1 MNRTRPPTFK
11 TTLKTS
17 SLALLLVLF
26 SQSVLASGVSQHK
39 RSMRPAPAAN
49 ANAVKAIVHAKSGT
63 PDFRPRPPVGARLP
77 ERYLDYDH
85 SPQTS
90 SARFIVDNSTQAK
103 HFAQLDT
110 RSHTAA
116 VAAAVA
122 SCDTNAFAS
131 ASSSTMG
138 ELVRTSTLDCLN
150 TLFSVSGST
159 GASVFSA
166 SKMSAVANYAAA
178 YAASYP
184 GDDTTGVQQFALYLR
199 AGYYV
204 QYYNSSSIPT
214 YPSSVTSGVTAYLDA
229 FFASSHSYDVNDAH
243 GAVLNEVITLTAS
256 SNQEA
261 RYASRYKALLNDYNS
276 SYNAY
281 YNMQA
286 AMDSVLTAYFQGAWQ
301 PDWVSTVNSD
311 TSMVTTLY
319 DFVTHSS
326 FNANTSNE
334 WLTRDAAGEL
344 AHFLDNTVYAA
355 NVVSTAK
362 PLVAGVISS
371 YNYTNNGPSIFI
383 AAVSGQDYYDSANCS
398 YYGTCNTKADVK
410 AYVQGQTYQCP
421 GDAIKIVS
429 QGMTAQ
435 QFSDSCA
442 TLHNEV
448 AYIHGLMQDS
458 GAVAGDNTI
467 GLEIDEFNSSADYAT
482 YAGYLY
488 GISTNNGGLSMEGD
502 PSQPGNVAHFY
513 CYHADWIT
521 ADWEIWNLWHEFTH
535 YMDAKY
541 DLAGDFSAAPTSNAD
556 LPYSTVWWIEGFAEY
571 VSYSYRNLVD
581 SGAVSTATNH
591 SYTLPTLFDNTYDMS
606 NYEDRT
612 YPGGYLAVN
621 FMINNHRADIDTMLG
636 IFRAGAYGTSYHTFM
651 DGIRNSYSSEFEAFE
666 TCFANNGGTGGCGGG
681 GGGGGPT
688 ASLSSGSLT
697 FGSTNVGST
706 SAAQN
711 VSLINNGPGTLSVS
725 SVSISGDYLQT
736 NNCNSALP
744 SGSSCTVSVTF
755 KPTASGTRTGSLTVS
770 DNATNGPQT
779 ASLTG
784 TGASS
789 SGSVLTNGV
798 GVAIS
803 DASANH
809 PQNWTMVVPA
819 GATNLVFSISGGTG
833 DADLYVKFGSAA
845 TTSSYDCRP
854 YIGGNNETCT
864 IANVQAGTYSVMV
877 NGYSAYSG
885 VTLKGSY
892 AGGGTGGGGNI
903 SFAGT
908 VATQGGYAYT
918 PQFTSGAGN
927 ATATLSVP
935 SGTQWRFDVIDN
947 SANQVLKEKSGSG
960 PLNLTFTATAGHS
973 YSFFVESTLGSGA
986 WSITGSHP

>member
-1 MNRTRPPTFK
+1 MNVTRSPRL
-11 TTLKTS
+11 TTMLKTS
-17 SLALLLVLF
+17 SLAALLALS
-26 SQSVLASGVSQHK
+26 SQSVFASGASQHK
-39 RSMRPAPAAN
+39 RSAPPAPPASSN
-49 ANAVKAIVHAKSGT
+49 ALKPVEHAKSGK

-77 ERYLDYDH
+77 ENFMDYDH
-85 SPQTS
+85 SPLTS
-90 SARFIVDNSTQAK
+90 PARLIGDNSVQAR
-103 HFAQLDT
+103 HFNQLAQ
-110 RSHTAA
+110 SHSKNR
-116 VAAAVA
+116 VAAAA
-122 SCDTNAFAS
+122 SCDVNTFAN
-131 ASSSTMG
+131 ASSSSMA
-138 ELVRTSTLDCLN
+138 ELVRTAPLDCLN
-150 TLFSVSGST
+150 TLFSVTGST
-159 GASVFSA
+159 AAAVFSA
-166 SKMSAVANYAAA
+166 SKMSAVANQAASYAAT
-178 YAASYP
+178 YP
-184 GDDTTGVQQFALYLR
+184 GDDSTGVQQYALYLR

-204 QYYNSSSIPT
+204 QYYNSGAIPS
-214 YPSSVTSGVTAYLDA
+214 YPSSVTSSVRAYMDA
-229 FFASSHSYDVNDAH
+229 FFASARSYDVSDAN

-261 RYASRYKALLNDYNS
+261 RYASRYKWLLDNYDA

-301 PDWVSTVNSD
+301 PDWISLVNSD
-311 TSMVTTLY
+311 TSIVTTLY
-319 DFVTHSS
+319 NFTTRSS

-334 WLTRDAAGEL
+334 WLTRDGAGEL
-344 AHFLDNTVYAA
+344 AHFLDSTTYAA

-362 PLVAGVISS
+362 PLVAGIIST
-371 YNYTNNGPSIFI
+371 YNYSNNGPSIFI
-383 AAVSGQDYYDSANCS
+383 AAVSGQDYYDGANCS
-398 YYGTCNTKADVK
+398 YYGTCNTKAEVR
-410 AYVQGQTYQCP
+410 AYVQGRTYQCP
-421 GDAIKIVS
+421 SDSIKIVS
-429 QGMTAQ
+429 QSMTSQ
-435 QFSDSCA
+435 QFADTCA

-448 AYIHGLMQDS
+448 GYIHGLMKDS
-458 GAVAGDNTI
+458 GPVPGDNTV
-467 GLEIDEFNSSADYAT
+467 GLEIDQFDSSADYAT

-521 ADWEIWNLWHEFTH
+521 SDWEIWNLWHEFTH

-541 DLAGDFSAAPTSNAD
+541 DLAGDFSAAPTTNAD

-571 VSYSYRNLVD
+571 VSYSYRNLID
-581 SGAVSTATNH
+581 SGAVNAATNH
-591 SYTLPTLFDNTYDMS
+591 SYSLPTLFNNTYDMS

-621 FMINNHRADIDTMLG
+621 YMINNHRADIDTMLG
-636 IFRAGAYGTSYHTFM
+636 IFRAGAYNTSYHTFI
-651 DGIRNSYSSEFEAFE
+651 DGIRNAYSSDFEAFE

-688 ASLSSGSLT
+688 ASLSSSSLA

-711 VSLINNGPGTLSVS
+711 VSLSNNGPGTLSVS
-725 SVSISGDYLQT
+725 SVSTTGDFAQT
-736 NNCNSALP
+736 NNCNSSLP
-744 SGSSCTVSVTF
+744 SGSSCTISVTF
-755 KPTASGTRTGSLTVS
+755 NPTASGTRTGSLSVS
-770 DNATNGPQT
+770 DNATNSPQA

-789 SGSVLTNGV
+789 SSSVLSNGV

-819 GATNLVFSISGGTG
+819 GATKLVFSISGGTG

-854 YIGGNNETCT
+854 YVGGNNESCT
-864 IANVQAGTYSVMV
+864 IANVQAGTYYVMV
-877 NGYSAYSG
+877 NGYSSYSG

-892 AGGGTGGGGNI
+892 TGGTGGGNI
-903 SFAGT
+903 NFAGT
-908 VATQGGYAYT
+908 VAAQGGYAYT

-935 SGTQWRFDVIDN
+935 AGTQWRFDVIDV
-947 SANQVLKEKSGSG
+947 SANQVKKEKTGSG
-960 PLNLTFTATAGHS
+960 PLNLTFKTIAGHT
-973 YSFFVESTLGSGA
+973 YNFYVEATSGSGA
-986 WSITGSHP
+986 WSITGTHP